1 MQNFL
6 PKSNHFNH
14 SSQLNNVE
22 QLNSVINDKH
32 LVSLISDSKD
42 VSSNIT
48 TSSLRW
54 KEYQRLLSQGPEL
67 ERIINL
73 ANKLDNY
80 IHNSE
85 NFDEALVVLET
96 ISYLYKNYGHQ
107 VSLIESIHK
116 EAERLREF
124 LVASL
129 CSQLEHLKGVSEN
142 EAIST
147 VNHLARCGNF
157 SDRELRLRY
166 LQARDNWFNNECE
179 DQNSSFDDIVR
190 VYRNGLP
197 MIFNEYKTVFGTTN
211 EVLVDKSIKLSGTD
225 PSKEDGAIINSWLL
239 LKTTIFVASLE
250 IYLKTMNQSSTQT
263 PTMIGDTMQKCFEL
277 TDWLSSIGFDFSSQ
291 LRPLFYQALVGE
303 IKMSIDKATTK
314 FETTFTTTISKS
326 IESLLLP
333 VDDEILRISNM
344 KPEEQIPRSI
354 GDYPI
359 FRVYCLYILDSLRWL
374 QSTKKNLSPISL
386 CLDTYSS
393 LNTSLTRVMKALAI
407 TLNMDNNSKH
417 PILSKI
423 AISFITEVLPFIRDY
438 CEKLFPEK
446 SISSAVGLT
455 KSEFKNIYVSQ
466 PEKLKDFRLDLKQ
479 IAEPLKSTMPAL
491 IQMIEI

>member
-1 MQNFL
+1 M
-6 PKSNHFNH
+6 
-14 SSQLNNVE
+14 
-22 QLNSVINDKH
+22 INDKH
-32 LVSLISDSKD
+32 LVNLISNSKD

-48 TSSLRW
+48 NTSLRRQ
-54 KEYQRLLSQGPEL
+54 EYQRLLSQESEL
-67 ERIINL
+67 ECIIYL
-73 ANKLDNY
+73 TNKLDNY
-80 IHNSE
+80 IHDAEKFN
-85 NFDEALVVLET
+85 EALVLLET
-96 ISYLYKNYGHQ
+96 INYLYKNYGHQ
-107 VSLIESIHK
+107 VSLIESIYK
-116 EAERLREF
+116 EAERQREY
-124 LVASL
+124 LVANL
-129 CSQLEHLKGVSEN
+129 CSKLEHLKGVSEN

-147 VNHLARCGNF
+147 VNQLARCGNF

-179 DQNSSFDDIVR
+179 EQNASFDDVVR
-190 VYRNGLP
+190 VYCNGLP
-197 MIFNEYKTVFGTTN
+197 MIFNEYKTVFGNTN
-211 EVLVDKSIKLSGTD
+211 EVLVDKSMKLSSTD

-239 LKTTIFVASLE
+239 LKTTIFIASLE
-250 IYLKTMNQSSTQT
+250 VYLKTMNQSNTQT

-291 LRPLFYQALVGE
+291 LRPLFYQALVEE
-303 IKMSIDKATTK
+303 IKMSIEKATTR
-314 FETTFTTTISKS
+314 FETTFATTVSKS

-374 QSTKKNLSPISL
+374 KSTKKNLSPISL
-386 CLDTYSS
+386 CVDTYSS
-393 LNTSLTRVMKALAI
+393 LNASLTRVMKALAI

-438 CEKLFPEK
+438 CENLFPEK
-446 SISSAVGLT
+446 SISSAIGLT
-455 KSEFKNIYVSQ
+455 KSEFKNIYASQ
-466 PEKLKDFRLDLKQ
+466 PDRLKNFRLDLKQ

-491 IQMIEI
+491 LQMIEI